1 MPNALMLRSSVAGG
15 IAMARNVR
23 FPPYDE
29 PFPPH
34 DEQTDEAFD
43 RAEGDS
49 NYGTYGNYSTY
60 GSAYGS
66 RPSAAMTGYSAS
78 DEPARDD
85 SMPLF
90 LSNDEPE
97 VPRRRGFGTGSDA
110 FLDRPP
116 LWPRVFKAAI
126 FTTLAAAI
134 AFAVASMDN
143 PLALFANAKASLPN
157 TSAASSDATA
167 PVVQP
172 TAVQSAAHI
181 PTSPPA
187 SSSTSPATSP
197 STSPSSASVMPTR
210 DEIAAVLRGAR
221 QGQPETPQP
230 KSAAAPS
237 KRLDAGELANLLKR
251 AKGLIAVGD
260 IAPARLLLERAANAQ
275 EASAALLLAQ
285 TYDPAVLGTQDMRS
299 ITPDPEQARAW
310 YLKAAQLGS
319 SDAQQLI
326 VQTQK

>member
-1 MPNALMLRSSVAGG
+1 
-15 IAMARNVR
+15 MARNVR

-34 DEQTDEAFD
+34 DEPTDEAFD
-43 RAEGDS
+43 RATGDS
-49 NYGTYGNYSTY
+49 NSSTYGNYSTY

-66 RPSAAMTGYSAS
+66 RSSMAMTDYSAS
-78 DEPARDD
+78 DDSVRDE

-90 LSNDEPE
+90 LANDEPE
-97 VPRRRGFGTGSDA
+97 APRRRGFGTGSDA

-157 TSAASSDATA
+157 TSSEAAA

-172 TAVQSAAHI
+172 TAVQSAARI

-187 SSSTSPATSP
+187 SLATSSANSS

-210 DEIAAVLRGAR
+210 DEIAAALRVSR
-221 QGQPETPQP
+221 QGPPETPQP
-230 KSAAAPS
+230 KAAAAPS
-237 KRLDAGELANLLKR
+237 RRLGADELANLLKR

-310 YLKAAQLGS
+310 YQKAAQLGS
-319 SDAQQLI
+319 LDAQQLI

>member
-1 MPNALMLRSSVAGG
+1 
-15 IAMARNVR
+15 MARNVR

-34 DEQTDEAFD
+34 DVPPHDEQIDEAFD
-43 RAEGDS
+43 QAPGDS
-49 NYGTYGNYSTY
+49 NYSSNFSSNFSSNYSEY
-60 GSAYGS
+60 RS
-66 RPSAAMTGYSAS
+66 RSSMAMTDYSAS
-78 DEPARDD
+78 DDSVPDD

-90 LSNDEPE
+90 LANDEPE
-97 VPRRRGFGTGSDA
+97 PPRRRGFGTGSDA

-157 TSAASSDATA
+157 TSAAPSDATA

-172 TAVQSAAHI
+172 TAVQSTARI
-181 PTSPPA
+181 PASPPT
-187 SSSTSPATSP
+187 SSSTSPS
-197 STSPSSASVMPTR
+197 SSPSSASVMPTR
-210 DEIAAVLRGAR
+210 DEIAAALRVAR

-230 KSAAAPS
+230 KPAAAPS

-299 ITPDPEQARAW
+299 ITADPEQARAW
-310 YLKAAQLGS
+310 YQKAAQLGS
-319 SDAQQLI
+319 LDAQQLI